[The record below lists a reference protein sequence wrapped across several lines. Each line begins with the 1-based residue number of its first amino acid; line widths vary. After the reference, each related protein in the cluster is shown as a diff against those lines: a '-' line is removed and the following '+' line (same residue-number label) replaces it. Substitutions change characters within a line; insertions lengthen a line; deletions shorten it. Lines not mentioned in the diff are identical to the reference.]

1 MDNKQYNLHSYIIL
15 LPTRKPGWSPAHPQ
29 SPTHSN
35 IAVTNQQYH
44 NNMHGYHLVKSMDSY
59 LKKIVVTAIT
69 KQWIKGAKYMV
80 MGYAYN
86 SFVELMNWLCIIYV
100 KIMPGYLM
108 QNQDEMQATYNTE
121 DPINILFNLIFE
133 NELNQ
138 VNRVSFLGLK
148 IMVLFWFHIS

>member
-1 MDNKQYNLHSYIIL
+1 
-15 LPTRKPGWSPAHPQ
+15 
-29 SPTHSN
+29 
-35 IAVTNQQYH
+35 
-44 NNMHGYHLVKSMDSY
+44 
-59 LKKIVVTAIT
+59 
-69 KQWIKGAKYMV
+69 MV

-133 NELNQ
+133 NELNR
-138 VNRVSFLGLK
+138 VNIVRSLRL
-148 IMVLFWFHIS
+148 